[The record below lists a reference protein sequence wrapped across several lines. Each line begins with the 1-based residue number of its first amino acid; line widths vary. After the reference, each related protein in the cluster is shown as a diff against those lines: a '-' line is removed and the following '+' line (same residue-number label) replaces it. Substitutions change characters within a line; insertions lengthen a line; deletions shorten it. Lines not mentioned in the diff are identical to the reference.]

1 MLVSANSVLAQT
13 FSVPSDPTDTV
24 YGTWTTTNTS
34 FYSKITNTGTTPIS
48 IKWQVIACNFP
59 PDWADSAAFGICD
72 NVICYQNTGDT
83 ALWNST
89 TRSGSINVTSA
100 INPGALGDFHLA
112 MNLAGASDGT
122 YNVRVSLANNSG
134 TGFPKIVTFII
145 TKGNLATPVI
155 AQAPTEVSLYPNPA
169 SNEVNVVYGSNTDVK
184 NIAIYNI
191 IGKVMAVFKVGDNS
205 ANLNIENIPSGVY
218 FARLINSQGEVV
230 VTKKFTRQ

>member
-13 FSVPSDPTDTV
+13 FSVPSDTV
-24 YGTWTTTNTS
+24 YGTWTTSNTS
-34 FYSKITNTGTTPIS
+34 FFDKITNTGTSSIN
-48 IKWQVIACNFP
+48 IKWQVIACTFP
-59 PDWADSAAFGICD
+59 TDWADSATFGICD
-72 NVICYQNTGDT
+72 NNICYQNTGDT
-83 ALWNST
+83 LLWNESAGT
-89 TRSGSINVTSA
+89 SGATNVTNS
-100 INPGALGDFHLA
+100 ILPGAIGDFHVQMHLET
-112 MNLAGASDGT
+112 ASEGT
-122 YNVRVSLANNSG
+122 HVVRVSLANNSG
-134 TGFPKIVTFII
+134 TGFPKIITFII

-230 VTKKFTRQ
+230 VTKKFTKQ